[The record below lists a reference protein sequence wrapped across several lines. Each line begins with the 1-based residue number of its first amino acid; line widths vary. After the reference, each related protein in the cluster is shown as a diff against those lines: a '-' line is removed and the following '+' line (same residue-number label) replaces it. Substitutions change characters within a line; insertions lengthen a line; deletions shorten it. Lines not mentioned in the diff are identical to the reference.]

1 MIITTDSN
9 GPVEAKIITLEIDG
23 LQYVVTE
30 DCGRLK
36 LRSVQGAFYVTHN
49 AEPNTY
55 LFISDRE
62 E

>member
-9 GPVEAKIITLEIDG
+9 SPVEAKIITLEIDG

-30 DCGRLK
+30 DYGRLK
-36 LRSVQGAFYVTHN
+36 IRSVQGTFYVTHN

-55 LFISDRE
+55 LFISEFED
-62 E
+62 